1 MIIEVSF
8 IITVFNKAKYLPI
21 TIHSILRQT
30 ENLSCE
36 YIFVDDASYD
46 DSIKVIKQ
54 SFNSYQKLTILAN
67 KQNKGP
73 ACCLNQGCAVA
84 SGKYFFLIDA
94 DDILVKNS
102 LKIMLDAIKKEHA
115 DFVFGGY
122 KITNQEQ
129 KDLLNI
135 QLTDNTDYQVSSTP
149 LDTLLNGQYVRMSY
163 LTTKELYLKSGGAND
178 KIFIQDESLPLRLAY
193 NAKKMLTMSHSAVYA
208 GKNDNSLSKNKLQQI
223 HDRFYAYY
231 FALLEFTQL
240 TISQKKEI
248 YKRAISS
255 VWKAKRLRKELI
267 HRLFFII
274 YLKIKLIPIN
284 PNIKEL
290 SKYKYFI
297 DNLKHVRKPL

>member
-1 MIIEVSF
+1 
-8 IITVFNKAKYLPI
+8 
-21 TIHSILRQT
+21 
-30 ENLSCE
+30 
-36 YIFVDDASYD
+36 
-46 DSIKVIKQ
+46 
-54 SFNSYQKLTILAN
+54 
-67 KQNKGP
+67 
-73 ACCLNQGCAVA
+73 
-84 SGKYFFLIDA
+84 
-94 DDILVKNS
+94 
-102 LKIMLDAIKKEHA
+102 
-115 DFVFGGY
+115 
-122 KITNQEQ
+122 
-129 KDLLNI
+129 
-135 QLTDNTDYQVSSTP
+135 
-149 LDTLLNGQYVRMSY
+149 MSY

-193 NAKKMLTMSHSAVYA
+193 NAKKMLTLSCSAVYA

>member
-94 DDILVKNS
+94 DDN
-102 LKIMLDAIKKEHA
+102 
-115 DFVFGGY
+115 
-122 KITNQEQ
+122 
-129 KDLLNI
+129 
-135 QLTDNTDYQVSSTP
+135 
-149 LDTLLNGQYVRMSY
+149 
-163 LTTKELYLKSGGAND
+163 LY
-178 KIFIQDESLPLRLAY
+178 F
-193 NAKKMLTMSHSAVYA
+193 
-208 GKNDNSLSKNKLQQI
+208 
-223 HDRFYAYY
+223 
-231 FALLEFTQL
+231 
-240 TISQKKEI
+240 
-248 YKRAISS
+248 
-255 VWKAKRLRKELI
+255 LI
-267 HRLFFII
+267 
-274 YLKIKLIPIN
+274 
-284 PNIKEL
+284 
-290 SKYKYFI
+290 
-297 DNLKHVRKPL
+297 

>member
-1 MIIEVSF
+1 M
-8 IITVFNKAKYLPI
+8 
-21 TIHSILRQT
+21 
-30 ENLSCE
+30 
-36 YIFVDDASYD
+36 
-46 DSIKVIKQ
+46 
-54 SFNSYQKLTILAN
+54 
-67 KQNKGP
+67 
-73 ACCLNQGCAVA
+73 A

-149 LDTLLNGQYVRMSY
+149 LDTVLNGRYVRMSY

-193 NAKKMLTMSHSAVYA
+193 NAKKMLTLSCSAVYA